1 MAIRIRQSLIK
12 SWSGPSERQFGI
24 DQPTRLRLDSQQ
36 HETFLAMLELG
47 VADNQI
53 NAAAKLAGLRPEQ
66 AMSMI
71 SELGHLLEDSKPN
84 LAAPEIENLP
94 SPHSRSFRTRQSAMV
109 YLPKLDRLGRLVLQ
123 TLAHSGIG
131 LIVVGDNTLVTESD
145 CGRLGYGIDQLG
157 KPKLGILRSEVEN
170 TPAKIKL
177 DNRMNWSDYADI
189 DIALVSSSG
198 VFQPTDY
205 QRWQSLGVS
214 HIGVCFSDLHVSIS
228 APVTSKSACLSCREL
243 NHWRTDPGRQL
254 VASQIAGSS
263 GLRDSVSILFASSLA
278 SQKILKAVDGIQ
290 DKQDLKLLNNGEI
303 EFVTAGTNPE
313 CGCQRLRE
321 EI

>member
-1 MAIRIRQSLIK
+1 VAIRIRQSLIK
-12 SWSGPSERQFGI
+12 SWSSPSERQFGI
-24 DQPTRLRLDSQQ
+24 DRPTRLRLDTQQ
-36 HETFLAMLELG
+36 EETFLAMLELG

-53 NAAAKLAGLRPEQ
+53 NAAAKLAGLMPEQ

-71 SELGHLLEDSKPN
+71 SKLGHLLEDSKPN
-84 LAAPEIENLP
+84 LAASEIESLP
-94 SPHSRSFRTRQSAMV
+94 TPHSRSFRTRQSSMV
-109 YLPKLDRLGRLVLQ
+109 YLPKLDRLGRLVLH

-145 CGRLGYGIDQLG
+145 CGRLGFGLEKLG

-170 TPAKIKL
+170 TPARIKL

-189 DIALVSSSG
+189 DIALVASSG
-198 VFQPTDY
+198 TFQPTDY

-214 HIGVCFSDLHVSIS
+214 HIGVCFSDEHVSIS

-243 NHWRTDPGRQL
+243 NQWRTDQGRKL
-254 VASQIAGSS
+254 VATQIAGSL
-263 GLRDSVSILFASSLA
+263 GLRDSISLLFAASQA
-278 SQKILKAVDGIQ
+278 SQKILRAIDGNRDTRDI
-290 DKQDLKLLNNGEI
+290 KLFNDGQI
-303 EFVTAGTNPE
+303 EFVIARPNSE